1 MLLVAASTSLPDL
14 LQKTPSAWLLAA
26 PHWIAIG
33 GAFAYAYG
41 WRARP
46 LWVWRAFA
54 LLYNLFIM
62 IGLGRMAGLMVGTGR
77 AAPGSVDGWDWTGF
91 AVAVLICWLV
101 CIALLRHA
109 RLLRGAERRMAQSY
123 ERIFA

>member
-1 MLLVAASTSLPDL
+1 MLLVAVLTTLPDL
-14 LQKTPSAWLLAA
+14 PRRAPSAWLLAA
-26 PHWIAIG
+26 PHWIAMG
-33 GAFAYAYG
+33 GTFAYAYG
-41 WRARP
+41 RRARP
-46 LWVWRAFA
+46 LWAWRAFA

-62 IGLGRMAGLMVGTGR
+62 VGLGRMAGLMIGTGR
-77 AAPGSVDGWDWTGF
+77 ANPGSVDGWLWAGF
-91 AVAVLICWLV
+91 AVAVAICWLV